1 MKIFYKLPPRQK
13 RLFILS
19 KALVILLIIIMGVIA
34 VFASGLKLPTIESQ
48 LSFSVGVIL
57 ISLLTLLAVLNRI
70 KTLFK
75 KASVGFL
82 TVFVILLCFN
92 YTLDVL
98 IWGTGLI
105 SIPLLIDDVILTPLW
120 MNYYYNNCEDKP
132 NA

>member
-1 MKIFYKLPPRQK
+1 MKIFYKLPPKQK

-19 KALVILLIIIMGVIA
+19 KAMVILLIIMMGVIA
-34 VFASGLKLPTIESQ
+34 VFASGLKLPTLESQ

-82 TVFVILLCFN
+82 TVFIILLCFN

-105 SIPLLIDDVILTPLW
+105 SIPLLIDDVIVTPFW
-120 MNYYYNNCEDKP
+120 MNYYYNHCEDTH

>member
-1 MKIFYKLPPRQK
+1 MKIFYKLPPKQK

-34 VFASGLKLPTIESQ
+34 VFASGLELPTIESQ

-57 ISLLTLLAVLNRI
+57 ISLLILLAVLNRI

-105 SIPLLIDDVILTPLW
+105 SIPLLIDDVIVTPLW
-120 MNYYYNNCEDKP
+120 MNYYYNHCEDEP